1 MHPDWTPEEGGPDGW
16 DPEIASYLY
25 ESSDGLVLFDPLVG
39 NEETWAALDARVAQ
53 LGPPHVLITLM
64 WHVRSTPAIL
74 ARYPGTRVWAH
85 DRQPWIEETRK
96 RVTVTDPFALGAPL
110 PAGIEVREPREVVY
124 WIPEHRALVAGDVLL
139 TDRAGGVRLTPWLG
153 EQPAEELREKVRALL
168 ELPIELVLLTHGGVV
183 EDGRAAL
190 ERALHA
196 PSAA

>member
-1 MHPDWTPEEGGPDGW
+1 M
-16 DPEIASYLY
+16 
-25 ESSDGLVLFDPLVG
+25 LFDPLVRD
-39 NEETWAALDARVAQ
+39 EEAWAALDERVAQ
-53 LGPPHVLITLM
+53 HGPPHVLITLM
-64 WHVRSTPAIL
+64 WHVRSAPEIVE
-74 ARYPGTRVWAH
+74 RYPGTRVWAH
-85 DRQPWIEETRK
+85 RREPWIEGTRERV
-96 RVTVTDPFALGAPL
+96 RVTDEFSLGDPL
-110 PAGIEVREPREVVY
+110 PAGIETHEPREVVY

-168 ELPIELVLLTHGGVV
+168 ELPIELVLLTHGGAV